1 MVDFGVESVGQSE
14 CMGQQRHKILWKI
27 AFFFFL
33 HYQSVMKIIFRFL
46 EFLKLECY

>member
-27 AFFFFL
+27 VFFL
-33 HYQSVMKIIFRFL
+33 LTLSKCDENYI
-46 EFLKLECY
+46 